1 MLEKLQLNVKLK
13 KSTKTTCDQ
22 KLGTPPVGT
31 SSVLSCHPKAPA
43 FSFAW
48 LGSDLY
54 HVVPDAELPCDY
66 LNGGTVGLF
75 YSANWQNNAS
85 RNHCPSSFEVAPQKI
100 WTQENVETQ
109 GHIWLTLNKC
119 ISQLQTMESM
129 DIQACSS
136 VRAPGMGT
144 VPLQMHQFKA
154 TWIAQNGKAFHTVGV
169 ETASRWTSA
178 RGFSPIL
185 IHDNS
190 IAVVFCLKI
199 RARPL
204 VTYGMSTNQCDL
216 MLPGSEAS
224 IDLNTQWYFRIK
236 AQIATPRPHL
246 PPTDF
251 RLSSEW
257 PALRSS
263 YASPPAVSSAPN
275 MPQSDVHSAALC
287 KVCLSGGLLEKN
299 YQLALFSD
307 PGQYKQSTS
316 TSYWQGIKQ
325 SWNILKETS
334 H

>member
-1 MLEKLQLNVKLK
+1 MWK
-13 KSTKTTCDQ
+13 
-22 KLGTPPVGT
+22 
-31 SSVLSCHPKAPA
+31 
-43 FSFAW
+43 
-48 LGSDLY
+48 
-54 HVVPDAELPCDY
+54 
-66 LNGGTVGLF
+66 
-75 YSANWQNNAS
+75 
-85 RNHCPSSFEVAPQKI
+85 
-100 WTQENVETQ
+100 TQ

-119 ISQLQTMESM
+119 ISLLQTMESM

-263 YASPPAVSSAPN
+263 YASPASSFICSKHATVWRSLSCSVQGLPQWGSVREKQPASAVFWPWAI
-275 MPQSDVHSAALC
+275 QTKH
-287 KVCLSGGLLEKN
+287 
-299 YQLALFSD
+299 QHIILAR
-307 PGQYKQSTS
+307 Y
-316 TSYWQGIKQ
+316 
-325 SWNILKETS
+325 
-334 H
+334 